1 MTLARELA
9 DTAGRPQVDKN
20 LLINGGMN
28 VWQRSTSVTGITS
41 GGYKTVDRWD
51 LDIVNSFGT
60 GAGTWTMAQS
70 TDVPANQGFAYSTKI
85 DMTATGD
92 QVGGGTNLNLVKLD
106 QYIEGQNVQHLL
118 KGTSDAKALTLSFWV
133 KSTKA
138 SNFVVTFTDPTN
150 NRKISKEYTIDTAN
164 TWEKKTILIP
174 GDVTGT
180 IDNDNTS
187 GFTVEFWLFAGLGY
201 LTGTLATSW
210 GSHAEADWAAGMLG
224 SLVSTSDDWSIT
236 GVQLEV
242 GEAAT
247 DFQFEP
253 YANTLQK
260 CQRYYHQLGGNAA
273 YEVFAIGVCA
283 TSTLFDCLVFPPVK
297 MRQNCTVSSVGSNF
311 KVYTGDNSGGDETV
325 SSIAALNPTPSNIS
339 VRATTSSATVGRS
352 GRLYANND
360 TTLRLKFDA
369 EL

>member
-1 MTLARELA
+1 MATKVTSHVLSNDALAKER
-9 DTAGRPQVDKN
+9 N

-28 VWQRSTSVTGITS
+28 VWQRSTSVTGIT
-41 GGYKTVDRWD
+41 GGTEYRTVDRWE

-60 GAGTWTMAQS
+60 GAGTYTMAQS
-70 TDVPANQGFAYSTKI
+70 TDVPSAQGFAYSTRI

-92 QVGGGTNLNLVKLD
+92 QVTGQGNNPNKNLVKL
-106 QYIEGQNVQHLL
+106 QQKIEGQNVQHLL

-133 KSTKA
+133 KSNKT
-138 SNFVVTFTDPTN
+138 SNFVVQFTDPTN
-150 NRKISKEYTIDTAN
+150 SRNISREYTINTTN

-174 GDVTGT
+174 GDTTGT

-210 GSHAEADWAAGMLG
+210 GANAEDTWAAGMLG
-224 SLVSTSDDWSIT
+224 SLASTDDDWSIT

-247 DFQFEP
+247 PFEFEP
-253 YANTLQK
+253 YETVLRK
-260 CQRYYHQLGGNAA
+260 CHRYFVQD
-273 YEVFAIGVCA
+273 VFAYAGTMGGGSANIPL
-283 TSTLFDCLVFPPVK
+283 SIIQFPVRMCQAPAVSWISGG
-297 MRQNCTVSSVGSNF
+297 TVSDGQYDSTISSQNSTQSSNPF
-311 KVYTGDNSGGDETV
+311 SCRVLFNRDTSG
-325 SSIAALNPTPSNIS
+325 TPS
-339 VRATTSSATVGRS
+339 VVGR
-352 GRLYANND
+352 GCDIRGVTMKY
-360 TTLRLKFDA
+360 DA